1 MGLIAR
7 KRNDVENSLPTHRT
21 DLSTPL
27 RLAATI
33 SDSTLENAD

>member
-1 MGLIAR
+1 MGLIAH
-7 KRNDVENSLPTHRT
+7 KRNDVENCVPSEGP